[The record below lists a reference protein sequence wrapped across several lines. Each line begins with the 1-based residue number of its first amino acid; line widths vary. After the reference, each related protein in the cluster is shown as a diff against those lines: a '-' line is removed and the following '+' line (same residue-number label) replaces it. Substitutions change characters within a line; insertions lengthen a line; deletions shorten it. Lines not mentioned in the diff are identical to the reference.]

1 MKKVKRILS
10 ILLAVMAAA
19 MLAVPAFAVEG
30 SDEAEAASNTLNI
43 TVQGGVS
50 GSEYVAY
57 KLLDLGISTG
67 STAGGTATT
76 NYAYIMNSKYRAILQ
91 AATNGKADSNQ
102 DGDIVLY
109 FEGLQS
115 NSTALR
121 ALADDVYKRIK
132 TASLTADYTVTAD
145 TNGNAVFEGVD
156 QGYYLI
162 AESQV
167 GNESDSY
174 SLVMLET
181 AGLQSVTVTTKEGV
195 PTLTKKVKA
204 DNTNNATSTASG
216 DWTDAQDAADY
227 DIGDSVPFQL
237 VGTLPQ
243 NIKNYSSYTYTFHD
257 TLSAGLTYNND
268 VHFYYV
274 QTINGATTWTDLTD
288 YKYTSDEDKQEHY
301 AFTTTTSTND
311 GGTELTFN
319 LNAIK
324 GLVTHSEE
332 GDQIVVRYTA
342 TLNENAVIGST
353 GNSNV
358 AYLEYSNNPYNSSS
372 TGKSETDKVKV
383 FTYQAIVNK
392 TTSDGTPLAGAGF
405 TLYKAGTGDTW
416 TTVGTGTA
424 NTAGTTFTFTGLDA
438 GTYKLVETTVPTGY
452 HAADDLVFK
461 VQATYDISTA
471 DPALTALVA
480 LDSSNNPISGS
491 TATTEVFTVDL
502 SKGSLTT
509 NVINE
514 TGTLLPSTG
523 GIGTKIFTVGGIAL
537 MVVAGVLLVTRRRM
551 AK

>member
-1 MKKVKRILS
+1 MKKVKKILS

-30 SDEAEAASNTLNI
+30 DDAEAASNTLNI

-91 AATNGKADSNQ
+91 EATSGKADSSQ

-132 TASLTADYTVTAD
+132 TATLAADYTVTAD
-145 TNGNAVFEGVD
+145 TNGNAVFESVD

-181 AGLQSVTVTTKEGV
+181 AGLQSVSVTTKEGV

-274 QTINGATTWTDLTD
+274 QTINGATTWTDLTNF
-288 YKYTSDEDKQEHY
+288 KYTSDEDNQEHY
-301 AFTTTTSTND
+301 AFTTTTSTGD

-324 GLVTHSEE
+324 GLVTHSAE

-358 AYLEYSNNPYNSSS
+358 AYLEYSNNPYDSNS

-392 TTSDGTPLAGAGF
+392 TTSDGTALAGAGF

-424 NTAGTTFTFTGLDA
+424 NAAGTTFTFTGLDA

-461 VQATYDISTA
+461 VQATYDTKA
-471 DPALTALVA
+471 DDPALTALAV
-480 LDSSNNPISGS
+480 LDSSNNLISG
-491 TATTEVFTVDL
+491 TDKVFTIDL

-509 NVINE
+509 DIINE

-537 MVVAGVLLVTRRRM
+537 MVAAGVLLVTRRRM

>member
-1 MKKVKRILS
+1 
-10 ILLAVMAAA
+10 
-19 MLAVPAFAVEG
+19 
-30 SDEAEAASNTLNI
+30 
-43 TVQGGVS
+43 
-50 GSEYVAY
+50 
-57 KLLDLGISTG
+57 
-67 STAGGTATT
+67 
-76 NYAYIMNSKYRAILQ
+76 MNSKYRAILQ
-91 AATNGKADSNQ
+91 AATDGKADSNQ

-181 AGLQSVTVTTKEGV
+181 AGLQSVSVTTKEGV

-274 QTINGATTWTDLTD
+274 QTINGQTTWTDLTN
-288 YKYTSDEDKQEHY
+288 YKYTSDEDEQEHY
-301 AFTTTTSTND
+301 AFTTTTSTSD
-311 GGTELTFN
+311 GVTELTFN

-324 GLVTHSEE
+324 GLVTHSAEN
-332 GDQIVVRYTA
+332 DQIVVRYTA

-358 AYLEYSNNPYNSSS
+358 AYLEYSNNPYDSSS

-392 TTSDGTPLAGAGF
+392 TTSDGTALAGAGF

-461 VQATYDISTA
+461 VQATYDTNA
-471 DPALTALVA
+471 NDPALTALVA

-537 MVVAGVLLVTRRRM
+537 MVAAGVLLVTRRRM

>member
-19 MLAVPAFAVEG
+19 MLAVPAFAVDGE
-30 SDEAEAASNTLNI
+30 EAEVASDTLNI
-43 TVQGGVS
+43 TVQGGIS

-132 TASLTADYTVTAD
+132 TASLTADYTTATAD

-324 GLVTHSEE
+324 GLVTHSAE

-358 AYLEYSNNPYNSSS
+358 AYLEYSNNPYDSSS
-372 TGKSETDKVKV
+372 TGTSAIDKVKV
-383 FTYQAIVNK
+383 FTYQAIVK
-392 TTSDGTPLAGAGF
+392 KITEDSTALAGAGF
-405 TLYKAGTGDTW
+405 TLYKAGTGNTW
-416 TTVGTGTA
+416 TTVGTGTVD
-424 NTAGTTFTFTGLDA
+424 TTGTIFTFTGLDV

-452 HAADDLVFK
+452 HAADDLVFT